1 MKYAEKLLNKDD
13 LNTASVTTIIPSWMN
28 KQIESLAYKRGTSK
42 AEVLRYIIKCY
53 FKDSKVIENRDYV
66 VFGTKGELI
75 SYVDRSTRKVD
86 IKNGTSIAKRA
97 AIELWL
103 TKNINA
109 FDVKDKLFVPV
120 EDRDYG
126 GINIIAI
133 PVDEDKL
140 ENMKEIVLR
149 TVDLYISILDDVLT
163 CCVFRGD
170 IFLKI
175 FNFVETDADLK
186 IMNDVLELYTR
197 MADIANDVRKEKEN
211 EANNGTGNG
220 RENSN

>member
-13 LNTASVTTIIPSWMN
+13 LNTASVTTVIPSWMN

-53 FKDSKVIENRDYV
+53 FKDSEVIENKDYD

-75 SYVDRSTRKVD
+75 LYIDRNTRKSD
-86 IKNGTSIAKRA
+86 IKNGMSIAERA
-97 AIELWL
+97 SIELWL
-103 TKNINA
+103 NKNINV

-126 GINIIAI
+126 GINVIAI
-133 PVDEDKL
+133 PVDNDKL

-149 TVDLYISILDDVLT
+149 TTNLYKPILNDVLSV
-163 CCVFRGD
+163 CVFKGEM
-170 IFLKI
+170 FLKI
-175 FNFVETDADLK
+175 FNFVETDADSK

-197 MADIANDVRKEKEN
+197 MADIANDIRKEEEN
-211 EANNGTGNG
+211 ERHNGTGN
-220 RENSN
+220 

>member
-13 LNTASVTTIIPSWMN
+13 LNTASVTTVIPSWMN

-53 FKDSKVIENRDYV
+53 FKDNEVIENKDYV

-75 SYVDRSTRKVD
+75 LYIDRNTRKND
-86 IKNGTSIAKRA
+86 IKNGMSIAKRA
-97 AIELWL
+97 SIDLWL
-103 TKNINA
+103 NKNINV
-109 FDVKDKLFVPV
+109 FNVKDKLFVPV

-149 TVDLYISILDDVLT
+149 TTDLYKSILDDVLNV
-163 CCVFRGD
+163 CVFKGEM
-170 IFLKI
+170 FLEI
-175 FNFVETDADLK
+175 FNFVKTDADSK

-197 MADIANDVRKEKEN
+197 MADIANDIRKEKEN
-211 EANNGTGNG
+211 ERDN
-220 RENSN
+220 